1 MIGKPDRVL
10 ALGAHPDDV
19 EIGVGGTLAKHADCG
34 AEVTVAV
41 LTSFPE
47 NTEDARWAE
56 AERAAEALGVDIELL
71 DVPADRRRFERPL
84 VGRLDDLLGRYDP
97 DAVFTH
103 WLHDSHQDHVNLTRA
118 VLAATRKN
126 RRSVYMYEPM
136 TPGGIVAESFDPQLY
151 VDVSATVDRKFAAL
165 RAHASQ
171 VAKHGDGW
179 LDGIE
184 GRSRFR
190 GFQVGTTH
198 AEAFEVVKAVERG

>member
-1 MIGKPDRVL
+1 MIGRPERVL
-10 ALGAHPDDV
+10 AFGAHPDDV
-19 EIGVGGTLAKHADCG
+19 EIGVGGTLAKLAG
-34 AEVTVAV
+34 LGTEVTIVV
-41 LTSFPE
+41 LTSFPDNE
-47 NTEDARWAE
+47 ADARWNE
-56 AERAAEALGVDIELL
+56 AERAAATLGADLELL
-71 DVPADRRRFERPL
+71 DVPDRERSFDRDMVNL
-84 VGRLDDLLGRYDP
+84 FDDLLEWYDP

-103 WLHDSHQDHVNLTRA
+103 WLHDSHQDHVALTRS

-151 VDVSATVDRKFAAL
+151 VDVSETTGAKFESL
-165 RAHASQ
+165 RAHESQ
-171 VAKHGDGW
+171 VAKHGDAW

-198 AEAFEVVKAVERG
+198 AEAFEVVKAVDLS